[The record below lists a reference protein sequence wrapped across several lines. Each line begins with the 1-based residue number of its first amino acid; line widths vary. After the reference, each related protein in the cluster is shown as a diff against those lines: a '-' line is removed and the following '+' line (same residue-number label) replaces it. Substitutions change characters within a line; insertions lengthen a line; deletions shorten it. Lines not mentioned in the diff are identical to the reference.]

1 MSYEKCSIKKLGALV
16 LSVMV
21 LASCGKTDDS
31 QVDSATKK
39 ATEIT
44 RLSHSGWVGNFAVS
58 SQGAYTIEQVRPGS
72 YNLFYVDAAT
82 QQETYPC
89 AAPNCNHDSE
99 SCTSYVSMD
108 QAPFGFLL
116 FFYQDYLY
124 AIQNSTTDS
133 YHPYLMRMNPDGTD
147 RKIVVELNNGEDFSD
162 CIFGYGDSI
171 LCQTGTVQETGAAHQ
186 QMERINLQ
194 TGERE
199 VLFSYPEGERESN
212 SLMGAV
218 RSELVYLH
226 INGSE
231 YQYFTVDL
239 SSENPSMED
248 WSNHTLGSQFD
259 NETQYCN
266 IQGDY
271 FCTYDT
277 HTNELGYENLVT
289 GESKKF
295 QAPELEPGDVLY
307 GLVYLY
313 DDKFVLTLEDAEKEP
328 VNALIDCETGELT
341 GVRYISTRG
350 NGKTIIGDVGD
361 SLFYLIRY
369 DEKLLKNQEEYNLV
383 GEMTYPAIY
392 CIASK
397 EDYWN
402 GKLGNEIA
410 FPEQ

>member
-1 MSYEKCSIKKLGALV
+1 MKNAALKKLGALV

-39 ATEIT
+39 TAEIT

-82 QQETYPC
+82 QQETYLC
-89 AAPNCNHDSE
+89 AVPNCTHDSA
-99 SCTSYVSMD
+99 SCTSYISMD
-108 QAPFGFLL
+108 QAPFGCSL

-124 AIQNSTTDS
+124 VIQGSTTDS
-133 YHPYLMRMNPDGTD
+133 SHPYLMRMNPDGTD
-147 RKIVVELNNGEDFSD
+147 RKIVAELNNGEDFTD

-171 LCQTGTVQETGAAHQ
+171 LCEIGKTDAEGNYHR
-186 QMERINLQ
+186 QMETIDLQ

-199 VLFSYPEGERESN
+199 VLFSYPESERESY
-212 SLMGAV
+212 SLMGGFG
-218 RSELVYLH
+218 SKLVYLH
-226 INGSE
+226 INESG

-239 SSENPSMED
+239 SSDNPSMED

-313 DDKFVLTLEDAEKEP
+313 DDKFALTLDDAEKKS

-341 GVRYISTRG
+341 GVRYISTRE
-350 NGKTIIGDVGD
+350 NNNTITGDIGD

-369 DEKLLKNQEEYNLV
+369 DEKPMKKQEEYNLV
-383 GEMTYPAIY
+383 GEVAVCGIY
-392 CIASK
+392 GIVSK

-410 FPEQ
+410 FPE